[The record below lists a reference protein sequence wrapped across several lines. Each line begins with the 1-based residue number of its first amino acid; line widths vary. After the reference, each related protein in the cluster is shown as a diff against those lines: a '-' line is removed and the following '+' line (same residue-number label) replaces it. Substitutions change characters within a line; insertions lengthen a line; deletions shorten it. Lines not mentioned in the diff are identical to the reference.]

1 MYRFEIVDGV
11 RLSDAVGLQCKDSH
25 DAEEK
30 AKFIATHIA
39 SDAPPPEPR
48 WIMVLDEEGN
58 EIHKAAI
65 NGQV

>member
-1 MYRFEIVDGV
+1 MPMYRFEIVDGV

-39 SDAPPPEPR
+39 SDAPPPR
-48 WIMVLDEEGN
+48 ASLDYGS
-58 EIHKAAI
+58 
-65 NGQV
+65 GRGRQ